1 MKWRKAKSGFSL
13 LELIAVVMILGIL
26 AATAMS
32 RVSAQALDAKKKCCR
47 QYKADLNAAIER
59 YYFEQGAYP
68 AQLSDLEGDIY
79 TEAIP
84 KCPVDNSPYAVEA
97 TLHRITGHNH

>member
-1 MKWRKAKSGFSL
+1 MMRRKANLGFSL
-13 LELIAVVMILGIL
+13 LELLAVVTILGIL

-47 QYKADLNAAIER
+47 QYKADLNAGIER
-59 YYFEQGAYP
+59 YYFEHGSYP

-79 TEAIP
+79 ADAIP
-84 KCPVDNSPYAVEA
+84 NCPVDNSPYSIDA
-97 TLHRITGHNH
+97 TLHRITGHSH